1 MYSDIDLTTCVV
13 RRNTV
18 RSWCGDWGVLLTL
31 LAFILCSAFSPIA
44 RGALPPPAPDG
55 GYPGQNTA
63 EGQQA
68 LKNLNYTPTSGNA
81 QNNTAVG
88 FEAMF
93 ATSTGSSNTGER
105 RRSVH

>member
-1 MYSDIDLTTCVV
+1 MVV

-18 RSWCGDWGVLLTL
+18 RSRSGDRDVLLTF
-31 LAFILCSAFSPIA
+31 LALILCSAFSPIA

-68 LKNLNYTPTSGNA
+68 LKNLNYTPTSGDA

-88 FEAMF
+88 FEALF
-93 ATSTGSSNTGER
+93 ATSTGSWQHRHRDQRFGFQYYW
-105 RRSVH
+105 